1 MGGGMR
7 QAGSLAAAGLHTL
20 DHHVARLAQDH
31 THAKQLGD
39 TLAAHPDVA
48 SVDPVETNIVIF
60 SLKGNQADEAVQA
73 LAAVGIGC
81 FAFGPDKVR
90 LVTHLDMTSDDVH
103 EACRR
108 MTQAQLIGPKV

>member
-1 MGGGMR
+1 
-7 QAGSLAAAGLHTL
+7 
-20 DHHVARLAQDH
+20 
-31 THAKQLGD
+31 
-39 TLAAHPDVA
+39 
-48 SVDPVETNIVIF
+48 
-60 SLKGNQADEAVQA
+60 

-108 MTQAQLIGPKV
+108 MTQAQLIGPQA